1 MLLFQ
6 SKTVINLILIKFIVK
21 STCLSTLEFCFV
33 GYVLLDYMSDVY
45 IIITLPKI
53 SYIMF
58 PTRSNYVTDRE
69 SYRSTVNI
77 SIDVRQ

>member
-45 IIITLPKI
+45 IITLPKI

-58 PTRSNYVTDRE
+58 PAPSNYVTDRE
-69 SYRSTVNI
+69 S
-77 SIDVRQ
+77 